1 MTARRLRLARVPKLG
16 EISNFLGHMRYSTRR
31 SALRAVVDGPF
42 VAWTLKKRGVRPL
55 LTTAASGSPRV
66 DPLQAKRVA
75 TALDAGLAL
84 IPIAPT
90 CLRRSVTLA
99 RELKRLDLAG
109 TLHIG
114 VRTVSDRVEAHA
126 WIQVGD
132 VVVNDDPAL
141 TGTYLQ
147 LAAGELDNLLPL
159 LK

>member
-1 MTARRLRLARVPKLG
+1 MTARRLRLARVPKLR
-16 EISNFLGHMRYSTRR
+16 EISNFLGHMRYRTRL
-31 SALRAVVDGPF
+31 SALRAVIDGPF

-55 LTTAASGSPRV
+55 LNTTASGSARV
-66 DPLQAKRVA
+66 DPLQAREVA
-75 TALDAGLAL
+75 VALDAGLAL

-90 CLRRSVTLA
+90 CLRRSMTLA

-114 VRTVSDRVEAHA
+114 VRTLSDRVEAHA

-141 TGTYLQ
+141 TDTYAQ
-147 LAAGELDNLLPL
+147 LAAGELDTLLPL